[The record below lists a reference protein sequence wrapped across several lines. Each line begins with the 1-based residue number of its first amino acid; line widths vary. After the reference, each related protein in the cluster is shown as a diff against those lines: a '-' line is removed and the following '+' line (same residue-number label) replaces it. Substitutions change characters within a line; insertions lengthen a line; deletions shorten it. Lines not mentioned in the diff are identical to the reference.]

1 MNNSGMA
8 ISEVMN
14 FFKLDVTKLTVI
26 HDELDLKV
34 GKIKLKNGGGSA
46 GHNGLK
52 SIDQHVG
59 QNYLRLRIGIDRPQN
74 TGLVAKYVLSD
85 FSIKDKNQIDAV
97 IKHISTYFEKLANDV
112 IGIADA
118 FGIKNF
124 QLIGHD
130 WGSAIGWAVV
140 GLYPERVKSWTAMSV
155 PHLKAFSDAVRF
167 DKKQKKMS
175 QYMAIFQWRGIPEW
189 FLLKKDRQN
198 LRKVWKKSSPEEL
211 QDYLDVIGNKPA
223 LKASLSYYRANYKLL
238 KKGQKMDEYLEVN
251 TSTLM
256 LWGKKD
262 IAIGPVGVE
271 GTAQYMKGPYERID
285 LDAGHWLMQEAFEE
299 CAKPISAHLAK
310 YK

>member
-1 MNNSGMA
+1 MHFPIFESMRIILGIILFSIQTTATMA
-8 ISEVMN
+8 QIQ
-14 FFKLDVTKLTVI
+14 VI
-26 HDELDLKV
+26 NKQ
-34 GKIKLKNGGGSA
+34 A
-46 GHNGLK
+46 NGLIFK
-52 SIDQHVG
+52 VRVAGNPSDEPVILLHGWPETSHMWTRLMEKLSAEGYYCIAPDQRG
-59 QNYLRLRIGIDRPQN
+59 FSPQARP
-74 TGLVAKYVLSD
+74 TDV
-85 FSIKDKNQIDAV
+85 KDYEI
-97 IKHISTYFEKLANDV
+97 EKLASDV
-112 IGIADA
+112 VGIADA
-118 FGIKNF
+118 FGTQHF

-175 QYMAIFQWRGIPEW
+175 QYMAFFQWRGIPEW

-238 KKGQKMDEYLEVN
+238 KKGEKVDDYLEVK
-251 TSTLM
+251 TPTLM
-256 LWGKKD
+256 IWGKKD

-271 GTAQYMKGPYERID
+271 GTAQYMKGPYEYVE
-285 LDAGHWLMQEAFEE
+285 LAAGHWLMQEAFED
-299 CAKPISAHLAK
+299 CYQPISVHLAK

>member
-1 MNNSGMA
+1 MRFILIAIFSFIQIAVSMA
-8 ISEVMN
+8 QIQIVNKEV
-14 FFKLDVTKLTVI
+14 
-26 HDELDLKV
+26 
-34 GKIKLKNGGGSA
+34 
-46 GHNGLK
+46 NGLTFK
-52 SIDQHVG
+52 VRVAGNPTDEPVILLHGWPETSHMWVQLMEKLSAEGYYCIAPDQRG
-59 QNYLRLRIGIDRPQN
+59 FSPQARP
-74 TGLVAKYVLSD
+74 TKV
-85 FSIKDKNQIDAV
+85 KDYEV
-97 IKHISTYFEKLANDV
+97 EKLASDV
-112 IGIADA
+112 VGIADA

-175 QYMAIFQWRGIPEW
+175 QYMAFFQWRGIPEW
-189 FLLKKDRQN
+189 FLLKKDRLN
-198 LRKVWKKSSPEEL
+198 LRKTWKKSSPEEL

-223 LKASLSYYRANYKLL
+223 LKASLGYYRANYKLL
-238 KKGQKMDEYLEVN
+238 KKGQRMDDYLEVK
-251 TSTLM
+251 TPTLM
-256 LWGKKD
+256 IWGNKD

-271 GTAQYMKGPYERID
+271 GTAQYMKGPYERVD

-299 CAKPISAHLAK
+299 CYEPIKNHLAK